1 MDDKKAIEAIDELR
15 KQNAHL
21 QSLVE
26 DLVNNNKT
34 EELKEATKIIDNM
47 RNENERLKS
56 ESIQWKRDK
65 KEALVQVDSL
75 RTENDAVKQ
84 ESKAAKALHMK
95 AMKRVNEL
103 ARANSAL
110 MEECKETKLE
120 LHRVSAELSQL
131 KARALDPR
139 DYLQWS
145 ESQVVDWIISIEDGK
160 YAVYEENLR
169 LLFASE
175 SVNGMALSQISKP
188 DLKDWGI
195 KDFGHRSDLYHQI
208 QQLVAQPQQMQ
219 QHHNEDMEGTTAY
232 IG

>member
-21 QSLVE
+21 QSLVD
-26 DLVNNNKT
+26 DLVN
-34 EELKEATKIIDNM
+34 
-47 RNENERLKS
+47 ENDRFKS
-56 ESIQWKRDK
+56 ESIQLKKDK
-65 KEALVQVDSL
+65 KEALAEVDSL
-75 RTENDAVKQ
+75 RTENAAVKRVH
-84 ESKAAKALHMK
+84 LK
-95 AMKRVNEL
+95 AMERMTQLTRE
-103 ARANSAL
+103 NSAL
-110 MEECKETKLE
+110 SEECKETTLE

-131 KARALDPR
+131 RARALDPR

-195 KDFGHRSDLYHQI
+195 KNFAHRSNLYNQI
-208 QQLVAQPQQMQ
+208 QKLVNQPQQMQ
-219 QHHNEDMEGTTAY
+219 QYHNEDLEGTTAY
-232 IG
+232 I